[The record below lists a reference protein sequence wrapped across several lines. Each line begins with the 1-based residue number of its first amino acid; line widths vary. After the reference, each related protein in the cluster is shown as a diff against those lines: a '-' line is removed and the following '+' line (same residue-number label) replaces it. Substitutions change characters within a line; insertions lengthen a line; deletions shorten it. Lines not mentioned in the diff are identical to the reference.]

1 MKSLLILLSIVAL
14 SFGQS
19 IIVRNIVLTTSSE
32 EGAGMDPSDGEGDT
46 GRLFI
51 TMYNPNYA
59 TCSVDFGLPE
69 LIIEPGSNT
78 TIRVKKNK
86 VAAYKSFLGL

>member
-19 IIVRNIVLTTSSE
+19 IRKIVLTTSSE

-46 GRLFI
+46 GRFTI
-51 TMYNPNYA
+51 TIFNQNSANCYVN
-59 TCSVDFGLPE
+59 FGLPE

-78 TIRVKKNK
+78 TIRVKKNDG
-86 VAAYKSFLGL
+86 AAH